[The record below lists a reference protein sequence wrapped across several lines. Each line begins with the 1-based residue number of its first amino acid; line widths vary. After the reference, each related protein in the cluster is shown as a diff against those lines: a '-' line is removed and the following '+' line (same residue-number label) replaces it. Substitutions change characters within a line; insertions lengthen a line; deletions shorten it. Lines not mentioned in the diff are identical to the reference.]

1 MRRGLFIAAVLGAIM
16 LQSTARALPDQ
27 SIPSPLPV
35 TIGTSQGKTIV
46 GQTGSLASSA
56 TTADQ
61 VLVTYTV
68 TSGKTFYIAYFD
80 FTARLTTYAATAT
93 YFGLCSLESPAG
105 TKRFT
110 MMLANTGAT
119 TPVDATLAEPLPI
132 ASGVVVRLVC
142 TPSAATAF
150 TFQGNLIGYEK

>member
-1 MRRGLFIAAVLGAIM
+1 MKRLDILAIVILFIAPVVVVSTPEMSISAPLAITLGSA
-16 LQSTARALPDQ
+16 T
-27 SIPSPLPV
+27 
-35 TIGTSQGKTIV
+35 GKTV
-46 GQTGSLASSA
+46 VSKTGTLASSA

-68 TSGKTFYIAYFD
+68 TAGKTFYVSQFD

-93 YFGLCSLESPAG
+93 NFGECSLESPAG
-105 TKRFT
+105 TKLYT
-110 MMLANTGAT
+110 MMNANAGA
-119 TPVDATLAEPLPI
+119 PVPITAVLSEPLPI

-150 TFQGNLIGYEK
+150 TWRGNMVGFER